1 MCTART
7 DIITEVRIA
16 SRGVAMRAGNL
27 TASSTAGRQ
36 RALRLHGTIARDIG
50 VRIVSGRIAP
60 GRVLNGEIEASERLK
75 VSRTAYRE
83 AIRILA
89 AKGLIES
96 RPKLGTRVSEP
107 CQWHVLDPDVISWIF
122 SGTPD
127 ERLLHALFELRTVVE
142 PAAAALAA
150 QRRTA
155 AHLRS
160 MRDSLDRMAASSLAT
175 DEGRQADRDF
185 HAALLEASG
194 NPFLVS
200 LTSGVTAA
208 VSWTTIFKQ
217 RKRPLP
223 RDPLPDHERVY
234 QAVASGEA
242 GPARAAMAELV
253 HLALLD
259 TTDARAV
266 SSRAAH
272 RAARRSGGSPK
283 RRRKG

>member
-1 MCTART
+1 MPAR
-7 DIITEVRIA
+7 
-16 SRGVAMRAGNL
+16 SRTTSNDSERP
-27 TASSTAGRQ
+27 

-50 VRIVSGRIAP
+50 VRIVSGKIAP
-60 GRVLNGEIEASERLK
+60 GRVLNGEIEASARLQ

-83 AIRILA
+83 AVRILA

-107 CQWHVLDPDVISWIF
+107 RCWHLLDPDVISWIF
-122 SGTPD
+122 TGNPD
-127 ERLLHALFELRTVVE
+127 ERLLRGLFELRTIVE

-150 QRRTA
+150 QKRSPEQLQALRRA
-155 AHLRS
+155 
-160 MRDSLDRMAASSLAT
+160 LDDMAVSTLASE
-175 DEGRQADRDF
+175 EGRQADRDF
-185 HAALLEASG
+185 HSILLQASG
-194 NPFLVS
+194 NPFLGS
-200 LTSGVTAA
+200 LESGVAAA
-208 VSWTTIFKQ
+208 VSWTTVFKQ

-234 QAVASGEA
+234 EAVASGE
-242 GPARAAMAELV
+242 PAAARMAMAELV

-259 TTDARAV
+259 TTGESPV

-272 RAARRSGGSPK
+272 RATRPSGGSPR

>member
-1 MCTART
+1 MRART
-7 DIITEVRIA
+7 PT
-16 SRGVAMRAGNL
+16 
-27 TASSTAGRQ
+27 TSSSAARH

-60 GRVLNGEIEASERLK
+60 GRILNGEIEASERLK

-83 AIRILA
+83 AVRILA

-96 RPKLGTRVSEP
+96 RPKLGTRVSESRR
-107 CQWHVLDPDVISWIF
+107 WHLLDPDVISWIF

-127 ERLLHALFELRTVVE
+127 ERLLRGLFELRTVVE

-150 QRRTA
+150 ARRTA
-155 AHLRS
+155 GQLRS
-160 MRDSLDRMAASSLAT
+160 MRESLDRMALSSLAL

-194 NPFLVS
+194 NPFLAS
-200 LTSGVTAA
+200 LTSGVAAA
-208 VSWTTIFKQ
+208 VTWTTIFKQ

-234 QAVASGEA
+234 QAVAA
-242 GPARAAMAELV
+242 GDAAAARAAMAELV

-259 TTDARAV
+259 TTGARAV
-266 SSRAAH
+266 SSRVAR
-272 RAARRSGGSPK
+272 RAGRRSGGNPM
-283 RRRKG
+283 RRKTV

>member
-1 MCTART
+1 MDTT
-7 DIITEVRIA
+7 T
-16 SRGVAMRAGNL
+16 S
-27 TASSTAGRQ
+27 GRQ

-83 AIRILA
+83 AVRILA

-107 CQWHVLDPDVISWIF
+107 RQWHLLDPDVISWIF

-127 ERLLHALFELRTVVE
+127 ERLLSGLFELRALVE

-150 QRRTA
+150 QRRTPEQ
-155 AHLRS
+155 LRA
-160 MRDSLDRMAASSLAT
+160 MRESLDRMAASSLAV
-175 DEGRQADRDF
+175 DAGRQADRDF
-185 HAALLEASG
+185 HTALLEASG
-194 NPFLVS
+194 NPFLAS
-200 LTSGVTAA
+200 LTSGVAAA
-208 VSWTTIFKQ
+208 VTWTTIFKQ

-234 QAVASGEA
+234 EAVASGDAAAAHEA
-242 GPARAAMAELV
+242 MTELV

-259 TTDARAV
+259 TTGARAV
-266 SSRAAH
+266 SSRVAR
-272 RAARRSGGSPK
+272 RARRRSGGSPMRHK
-283 RRRKG
+283 TG